1 MLSYVILSLVILCYF
16 SGIVIL
22 VIFLFSLVV
31 AYLHFFDDEKSGAKL
46 GVSVVRTPL
55 FLVFLC
61 CTTYFLTYIILGSTC
76 ICYANDSESLC
87 I

>member
-31 AYLHFFDDEKSGAKL
+31 AYLHFFDDEKSGAKVEL
-46 GVSVVRTPL
+46 SAVRSPL

-61 CTTYFLTYIILGSTC
+61 CTTYFFDIYYLGF
-76 ICYANDSESLC
+76 YLYLLC
-87 I
+87 Q